1 MIHKAHLDLHL
12 VVDGLLVAVAVVD
25 NNQATVEVAVVALP
39 PKEQIHGL
47 VVVPVVLLRLVLQV

>member
-12 VVDGLLVAVAVVD
+12 VVDGLLAAAVVVVKILAMVVAV
-25 NNQATVEVAVVALP
+25 VVALP

-47 VVVPVVLLRLVLQV
+47 VVVQVVLLRLVLQV